1 MLIFVLSAVFF
12 LYSATRNLSSPA
24 RAARNGRV
32 DVPGMPTVFCSA
44 LPQGQRQ
51 HLNSCMNE
59 ERRSRVGWIREY
71 PKWTTEWLKSG
82 AKLTSKC

>member
-12 LYSATRNLSSPA
+12 LYSATRNLSS
-24 RAARNGRV
+24 AARDAGNGRI

-44 LPQGQRQ
+44 LHRGQRK
-51 HLNSCMNE
+51 HLNSYTNE

-71 PKWTTEWLKSG
+71 PE
-82 AKLTSKC
+82 